1 MSRMIEIPSD
11 TSCFLCDSLF
21 AQSSEIYVAYK
32 CFCCINI
39 TAYCLQCDAKMR
51 KLLGQGTFFKCVH
64 CNKLT
69 NAIDKIELAPPNSL
83 QTNQIPDNNQN
94 FSNALYKTPIKPFL
108 SNSNIAIN
116 SIKQLPSSLK
126 EKNGEESKE
135 NSLYSN
141 KHMLNNFITDF
152 NNINLTTCS
161 KNIEED
167 QNLISTNLKI
177 LNNKNNRHERC
188 FSNKSLVDST
198 SQKHFMASNDFSL
211 LKTKN
216 RINKLKCINDTL
228 LQKKRDDSLDC
239 NRTFAFKGYNK
250 SKEKNNSIFESTK
263 PKKIMSRLQ
272 VKVDGNDIESHSQF
286 NICNTENNIMRSQ
299 NSLFNN
305 VENGGKNNLFGFKI
319 VGNDIFSEKNK
330 GSEDLF
336 GKNYYEN
343 TEGVK
348 AKHKFY

>member
-39 TAYCLQCDAKMR
+39 TAYCLQCDTKMR

-83 QTNQIPDNNQN
+83 QANQIPDNNLN
-94 FSNALYKTPIKPFL
+94 LSNALYKTPIKPFL
-108 SNSNIAIN
+108 SNNNAALN
-116 SIKQLPSSLK
+116 SIKQLPSALK
-126 EKNGEESKE
+126 ENNGEESKD

-141 KHMLNNFITDF
+141 KHMLNNFISDF

-161 KNIEED
+161 KNIDEN
-167 QNLISTNLKI
+167 QKI
-177 LNNKNNRHERC
+177 PANYKFLNNKNNRHERC
-188 FSNKSLVDST
+188 FSNQSLVCST

-211 LKTKN
+211 LKNKN

-228 LQKKRDDSLDC
+228 LQKKRDDSLDF
-239 NRTFAFKGYNK
+239 NQTSVFKGYNK
-250 SKEKNNSIFESTK
+250 SKEKNNSIFGSTK

-272 VKVDGNDIESHSQF
+272 VKAGENNNESISQF
-286 NICNTENNIMRSQ
+286 NICNTENNVMRSQ
-299 NSLFNN
+299 NNLFSN

-319 VGNDIFSEKNK
+319 EGNDIFSEKNK
-330 GSEDLF
+330 DNSELF
-336 GKNYYEN
+336 GKNYYN
-343 TEGVK
+343 DMEGIK